1 MVEEFG
7 GIAMA
12 WRNLI
17 QRVGDLSVEW
27 LPSWEELAGALL
39 ILVVGLLGLRILTKA
54 VLRTFGKGLREQS
67 RELIRKTLLY
77 TGVVLILILVLNA
90 AGVSVGALLGA
101 AGVVGIAVGIAS
113 QASLS
118 NIISGLFLVS
128 ENFFEIG
135 DVVRIGDQT
144 GTIFSIDL
152 LSIKIKTF
160 DNVFI
165 RVPNQQLI
173 EQTIVNITRFP
184 IRRMDIVV
192 TTPVQ
197 QRVSAVYAALRD
209 AADSCDLVL
218 EEPEPFVL
226 FKEFGENGSRILL
239 GIWFER
245 QHYVKARNEIVDAVQ
260 RIFSERSISIRT
272 RSIEVSSGR
281 TADDGT
287 RLTGG
292 RGIVN

>member
-1 MVEEFG
+1 
-7 GIAMA
+7 MA
-12 WRNLI
+12 VRNLI
-17 QRVGDLSVEW
+17 QRLGDVSIEW
-27 LPSWEELAGALL
+27 LPSWEELVVALL
-39 ILVVGLLGLRILTKA
+39 ILVVGVLVLRLFIKA
-54 VLRTFGKGLREQS
+54 VLRTFGKGLRDQS
-67 RELIRKTLLY
+67 RELLRKTLLY
-77 TGVVLILILVLNA
+77 SGVVLILILVLNA

-135 DVVRIGDQT
+135 DVVRIGTQT

-184 IRRMDIVV
+184 IRRMDIIV

-197 QRVSAVYAALRD
+197 QRVSTVCTALRD
-209 AADSCDLVL
+209 AADSCDFVL

-226 FKEFGENGSRILL
+226 FKEFVENGSRVLL
-239 GIWFER
+239 GVWFER
-245 QHYVKARNEIVDAVQ
+245 QHYVNARNEIVDAVQ
-260 RIFSERSISIRT
+260 RVFSERSIPIRT
-272 RSIEVSSGR
+272 RAIEVATGEAS
-281 TADDGT
+281 DDGA
-287 RLTGG
+287 RLTQS

>member
-1 MVEEFG
+1 
-7 GIAMA
+7 MA
-12 WRNLI
+12 LQNLI
-17 QRVGDLSVEW
+17 RRVGDVSVEW
-27 LPSWEELAGALL
+27 LPSWEELVGALF
-39 ILVVGLLGLRILTKA
+39 ILVVGMLILRILTKA
-54 VLRTFGKGLREQS
+54 ILRTVGKGLREQS

-77 TGVVLILILVLNA
+77 AGGVLILILVLNA

-197 QRVSAVYAALRD
+197 QRVSTVCIALSD
-209 AADSCDLVL
+209 AAGSCDLVL

-239 GIWFER
+239 GVWFER
-245 QHYVKARNEIVDAVQ
+245 RHYVTVRNEIVDAIQ
-260 RIFSERSISIRT
+260 RVFSERSIPIRT
-272 RSIEVSSGR
+272 RAIEVSSGG
-281 TADDGT
+281 TPDDGT
-287 RLTGG
+287 RLTQS